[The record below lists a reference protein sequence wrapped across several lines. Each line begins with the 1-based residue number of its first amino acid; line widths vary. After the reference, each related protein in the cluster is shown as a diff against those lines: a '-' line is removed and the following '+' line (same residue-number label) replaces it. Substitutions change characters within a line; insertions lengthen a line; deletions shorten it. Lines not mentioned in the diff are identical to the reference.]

1 MKTLIT
7 CGRIALLC
15 GSAAL
20 LLSGCSTHTETI
32 TSGPIVKEQ
41 VTVIPDP
48 GAVEFVYEPPMVDV
62 VDVPPG
68 LDPEGTYYRPAHQE
82 IVEVR
87 QGRWRYYKLPSERK
101 SEDPVR

>member
-1 MKTLIT
+1 MARKGMKNSKGCVIVIGA
-7 CGRIALLC
+7 CAVSALLF
-15 GSAAL
+15 
-20 LLSGCSTHTETI
+20 SGCSFQRERV
-32 TSGPIVKEQ
+32 TSGPIVEEQ

-68 LDPEGTYYRPAHQE
+68 LDPDGTYYRPAHQE

-87 QGRWRYYKLPSERK
+87 QGRWRYYKLPSAK
-101 SEDPVR
+101 

>member
-1 MKTLIT
+1 MKNSTSCAIIGLA
-7 CGRIALLC
+7 CASSLLF
-15 GSAAL
+15 
-20 LLSGCSTHTETI
+20 LSGCTLHKEKI
-32 TSGPIVKEQ
+32 TSGPIVEEQ

-62 VDVPPG
+62 MDVPPG

-87 QGRWRYYKLPSERK
+87 QGRWRYYKLPSAR
-101 SEDPVR
+101 